1 VSKLLPVFT
10 LVVAVYAL
18 IGVVRSLTSVNDNP
32 VPWLSLAAWG
42 LWSAA
47 FVALTLP
54 RVTGAE
60 RLSRGSFI
68 AVCAALVAVVC
79 LDLWAVTVRGDGAR
93 DATAAL
99 SAAALVLVIAT
110 LRPARDAV
118 VSTLV
123 LGGAFG
129 ATFIVTGGRSAL
141 TAQGIPEL
149 LVTLTLVIAPGLV
162 GVWLVSGITRIV
174 RREDDRALALLAA
187 AESGPSSDAIL
198 ARLDREAETLLDAV
212 ALGATP
218 LPLSSAVAAEAS
230 SLATELRFHLLAARS
245 GTIN

>member
-79 LDLWAVTVRGDGAR
+79 LDLWAVTVGDGAR

-129 ATFIVTGGRSAL
+129 ATFIVTGERSAL